1 LLRAEIPAELGYL
14 HMDQKFAAFVETL
27 APKLTQ
33 LLAMPP
39 LHYSELPVQMP
50 LSGVYLFSEGQKHL
64 YVGRSNDLRSRYGR
78 HCRPGATHRQAA
90 FAFQLARHQTG
101 MTVASYKPGSG
112 SREGLMEQPEF
123 LEAFVSAKARI
134 HQMDYRYVAESDQ
147 TCQALLE
154 IYCSVALSTPFND
167 FGTH

>member
-1 LLRAEIPAELGYL
+1 
-14 HMDQKFAAFVETL
+14 MDRKFAAFVETL

-33 LLAMPP
+33 LLEMPP
-39 LHYSELPVQMP
+39 LRYGQLPIDMP
-50 LSGVYLFSEGQKHL
+50 VSGVYLFSEGNTHL
-64 YVGRSNDLRSRYGR
+64 YVRRSNTLRGRHGR

-101 MTVASYKPGSG
+101 VKEASYKPGAG
-112 SREGLMEQPEF
+112 SRAGLMELPEF
-123 LEAFVSAKARI
+123 NAAFVSAKARI
-134 HQMDYRYVAESDQ
+134 REMDYRYVAEFDQ

-154 IYCSVALSTPFND
+154 IYCSVALATPFND

>member
-1 LLRAEIPAELGYL
+1 
-14 HMDQKFAAFVETL
+14 MDQKFAAFVETL
-27 APKLTQ
+27 TPKLTQ
-33 LLAMPP
+33 LLTMTP
-39 LHYSELPVQMP
+39 LRYGELPRDMP
-50 LSGVYLFSEGQKHL
+50 LSGVYVFSEGGTHL
-64 YVGRSNDLRSRYGR
+64 YVGRSNNLRSRHGR

-101 MTVASYKPGSG
+101 LKAASYKPGSG
-112 SREGLMEQPEF
+112 SRAGLIEQPAF

-134 HQMDYRYVAESDQ
+134 RQMDYRFVAESDQ

-154 IYCSVALSTPFND
+154 IYCSVALATPFND